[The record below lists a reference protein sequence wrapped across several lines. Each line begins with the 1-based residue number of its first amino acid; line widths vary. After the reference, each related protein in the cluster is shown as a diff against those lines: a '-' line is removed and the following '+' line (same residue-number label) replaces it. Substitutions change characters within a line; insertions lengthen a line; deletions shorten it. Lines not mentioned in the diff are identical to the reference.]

1 MSVQRL
7 EKGPRMTQIVIHDKV
22 VYISG
27 QVAFDAPWQSLE
39 AQTRNMLEYIDKHLK
54 TAGTDKSKVLMA
66 NIWLSDIR
74 GYDTFNEIWDAWVDP
89 DNTPARATV
98 ESRLALPQYIIEMSV
113 IAAKD

>member
-1 MSVQRL
+1 MSIVRM
-7 EKGPRMTQIVIHDKV
+7 EKGPRMTQIVVHGNV

-27 QVAFDAPWQSLE
+27 QVAFDAPWGSLE
-39 AQTRNMLEYIDKHLK
+39 EQTRNTLSYIDKHLR
-54 TAGTDKSKVLMA
+54 TAGTDKSKLLMA

-74 GYDTFNEIWDAWVDP
+74 GYDEFNKVWDAWVDP

-98 ESRLALPQYIIEMSV
+98 EARLAVPQYIVEVSV